1 MIKHIGLY
9 LMTVFYTVAGINHFL
24 NPGFY
29 MKMMPPYL
37 PFHLELIYL
46 SGVAEVGLG
55 IALCIPAIRHWAA
68 WGVILLL
75 IAVFP
80 ANIHHL
86 MIRGGGMDV
95 PIWALWVRLPFQAL
109 FIWWAYLYTQPESP
123 SGSGQ

>member
-1 MIKHIGLY
+1 MIKQAGLY
-9 LMTVFYTVAGINHFL
+9 LMAVFYTVAGINHFL

-29 MKMMPPYL
+29 MKLMPPYL

-46 SGVAEVGLG
+46 SGVAEILLG
-55 IALCIPAIRHWAA
+55 IALCIPPLRRWAA

-86 MIRGGGMDV
+86 MARGGGMNV
-95 PIWALWVRLPFQAL
+95 PIWALWVRLPVQAL
-109 FIWWAYLYTQPESP
+109 FIWWAYIYTSPEVP
-123 SGSGQ
+123 SGPGE